1 MMVGEEFNRKVPTY
15 LSLVIKKVHGSIM
28 LWLKT
33 VLEFHINILNN
44 WMSLVSGELCR
55 AQLWTYNSLLIL
67 MELFPKIAKLGV
79 ATNKQ

>member
-44 WMSLVSGELCR
+44 WMSLVSGELC
-55 AQLWTYNSLLIL
+55 
-67 MELFPKIAKLGV
+67 
-79 ATNKQ
+79 